1 MEILN
6 VLHDYNLT
14 STEKIIFIEVYTQ
27 NKMKFHCAMTNSELG
42 RLLDV
47 SNKTI
52 SRSLSKLHRMNYITI
67 FNEGSTRIVRVNKNR
82 R

>member
-14 STEKIIFIEVYTQ
+14 STEKVIFIEVYTQ
-27 NKMKFHCAMTNSELG
+27 NKMKLHCAMTNSELG

-67 FNEGSTRIVRVNKNR
+67 FNEGSTRIVRVNKN
-82 R
+82 